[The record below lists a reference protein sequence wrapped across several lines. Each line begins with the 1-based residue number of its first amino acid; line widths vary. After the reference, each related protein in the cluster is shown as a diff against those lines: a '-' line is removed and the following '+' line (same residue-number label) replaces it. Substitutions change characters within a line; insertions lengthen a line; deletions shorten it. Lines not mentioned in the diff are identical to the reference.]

1 MIKRVITV
9 LLAAAVCL
17 LTAGCGDEA
26 PAPSAHYETVLDT
39 LTASVKLGDTD
50 AYLLCFT
57 DAARL
62 KYKNSDQYSKELTSR
77 LVPSDD
83 GEQAG
88 LVCRVADHRA
98 LTDEELSTLANAYKE
113 KYAMRMDITKAYEIK
128 AEFTSG
134 RHSTE
139 KTLNVVNDGDGWL
152 IMGPVIE
159 KFFETG
165 TAAKSSDSSR

>member
-1 MIKRVITV
+1 MFKRLITV

-17 LTAGCGDEA
+17 LAAGCGDEA

-39 LTASVKLGDTD
+39 LTASVKLKDTD

-57 DAARL
+57 EAARL
-62 KYKNSDQYSKELTSR
+62 RYKNSDEYSKELTAK
-77 LVPSDD
+77 LIPSDD

-88 LVCRVADHRA
+88 LVCRVAEHRELETAEVSA
-98 LTDEELSTLANAYKE
+98 LEEAYKA
-113 KYAMRMDITKAYEIK
+113 KYAMRIDITKAYEIR

-134 RHSTE
+134 RNSTE
-139 KTLNVVNDGDGWL
+139 KTLNVVNDGTGWL

-159 KFFETG
+159 KFFGTE
-165 TAAKSSDSSR
+165 TAASGSDSSR